1 MCCNFLIRGDLL
13 SPPFENRRFI
23 VGALIGAGASILG
36 AKLNADAVA
45 KNNQR
50 QEQLIQVQNA
60 YNAPEQQ
67 VARMR
72 QAGLNPYMMLGQVNP
87 GNQSSI
93 ASTSSP
99 DLNSSVSNVNTAAQM
114 VQQSSLVAAQVR
126 DMNAEAAGKEI
137 DNQTKQ
143 DFNLQQLELLRS
155 QVNGQSIVNN
165 AAQYDLDYMKPAQ
178 LQELQGNIDKIAHE
192 TALTMQKVGTESL
205 NQDQLIKQIEQLG
218 LDNKRARAVLP
229 FVIRSA
235 ELENKEQ
242 AMRVSTGYQ
251 NAFTN
256 RLSAYAAQTSAG
268 AALMNAQ
275 SNSKL
280 LGHQVGLI
288 DAQANG
294 QRWSNRLASK
304 SYYWQPRLWSAQED
318 AIYNNINLGVANAT
332 NGFLNTV
339 LNGVQAVGQ
348 YNNFGSL
355 ETVHTTNYDSRG
367 NVKSSSKTMRGRR
380 R

>member
-1 MCCNFLIRGDLL
+1 MFKYI
-13 SPPFENRRFI
+13 FFMI
-23 VGALIGAGASILG
+23 GAIIGAGASILG

-50 QEQLIQVQNA
+50 QVQLIHEQNA
-60 YNAPEQQ
+60 YNAPDQQ

-72 QAGLNPYMMLGQVNP
+72 QAGLNPYLMLGQVNS

-114 VQQSSLVAAQVR
+114 IQQSSLVAAQVR

-165 AAQYDLDYMKPAQ
+165 AAQYDLEHMKPAQ
-178 LQELQGNIDKIAHE
+178 LQELQGNIDRIAHE

-205 NQDQLIKQIEQLG
+205 NQEQLIKQIEQLG

-229 FVIRSA
+229 FVISSA

-242 AMRVSTGYQ
+242 QMRISTGYQ

-268 AALMNAQ
+268 AALMN
-275 SNSKL
+275 S
-280 LGHQVGLI
+280 QVNQGIFDQHL
-288 DAQANG
+288 QNG
-294 QRWSNRLASK
+294 YYSTEGKIMRNDLMSSYWDSLSSHVDYLENKRAHEYNKKFYRSAVNDRNFSRLASIIPFGPG
-304 SYYWQPRLWSAQED
+304 Y
-318 AIYNNINLGVANAT
+318 
-332 NGFLNTV
+332 
-339 LNGVQAVGQ
+339 VQAGVSVSKAARAK
-348 YNNFGSL
+348 SL
-355 ETVHTTNYDSRG
+355 
-367 NVKSSSKTMRGRR
+367 VK
-380 R
+380 

>member
-1 MCCNFLIRGDLL
+1 MCNIFIRGDLL
-13 SPPFENRRFI
+13 SPPFYNRKFI

-50 QEQLIQVQNA
+50 QEQLIHEQNA

-99 DLNSSVSNVNTAAQM
+99 DLNTSVSNVNTVAQM
-114 VQQSSLVAAQVR
+114 IQQSSLVAAQVR

-165 AAQYDLDYMKPAQ
+165 AAQYDLEYMKPAQ
-178 LQELQGNIDKIAHE
+178 LQELQGNIDKLSHE

-205 NQDQLIKQIEQLG
+205 NQEQLIKHIEQLG

-268 AALMNAQ
+268 AALMNSQ
-275 SNSKL
+275 VNQGIFDQHLQNGYYSTEGKIMRNNLMSSYWDSLSSHVDYLESKRSHDYNKKFYRSPINDRNWRR
-280 LGHQVGLI
+280 GASIIPFASGL
-288 DAQANG
+288 
-294 QRWSNRLASK
+294 
-304 SYYWQPRLWSAQED
+304 
-318 AIYNNINLGVANAT
+318 ANAGASAART
-332 NGFLNTV
+332 ALKF
-339 LNGVQAVGQ
+339 
-348 YNNFGSL
+348 
-355 ETVHTTNYDSRG
+355 
-367 NVKSSSKTMRGRR
+367 VK
-380 R
+380 